1 MGENKKKKSFL
12 LRLDESL
19 LQELTNWA
27 EDEFRSL
34 NGQLEYLL
42 TQAVRKRKAKTQDSQ
57 EDIKQPSK

>member
-1 MGENKKKKSFL
+1 MIMSENKKKKSFL

-19 LQELTNWA
+19 LQELTIWA

-42 TQAVRKRKAKTQDSQ
+42 TQAVRKRKAKTQES
-57 EDIKQPSK
+57 E